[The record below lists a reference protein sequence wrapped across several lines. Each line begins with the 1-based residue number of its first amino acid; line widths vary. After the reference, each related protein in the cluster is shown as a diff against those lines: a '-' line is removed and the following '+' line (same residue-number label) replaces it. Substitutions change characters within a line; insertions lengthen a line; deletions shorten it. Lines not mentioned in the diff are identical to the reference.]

1 MLNEGTFSSGSN
13 LLLVGDVKAA
23 LDVCLEHNLHKCDQS
38 DQWIRSGYLHV
49 IFSQKLYRTAIIEAT
64 LRDQEN

>member
-13 LLLVGDVKAA
+13 LLLGGDVKAA

-38 DQWIRSGYLHV
+38 DQWILTCNL
-49 IFSQKLYRTAIIEAT
+49 FSEAV
-64 LRDQEN
+64 LQ